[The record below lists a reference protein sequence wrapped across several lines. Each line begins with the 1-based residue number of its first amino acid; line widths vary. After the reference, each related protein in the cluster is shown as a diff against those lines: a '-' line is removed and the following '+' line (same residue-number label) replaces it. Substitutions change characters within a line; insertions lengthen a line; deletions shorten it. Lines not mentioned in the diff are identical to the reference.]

1 MVATVIWWQP
11 NPLRLHYTPCG
22 PKASPQMFPLRILGT
37 SMPPGST
44 GMWAEELKELQEP
57 SAFRVPA
64 QEECKA
70 FKKTLKFK
78 KLGCLV
84 VCWQCSLVW

>member
-22 PKASPQMFPLRILGT
+22 PTASPQMFPLRILGT
-37 SMPPGST
+37 SMPPGSA

-57 SAFRVPA
+57 SAFRVPVTRGM
-64 QEECKA
+64 QG
-70 FKKTLKFK
+70 F
-78 KLGCLV
+78 
-84 VCWQCSLVW
+84 

>member
-1 MVATVIWWQP
+1 
-11 NPLRLHYTPCG
+11 
-22 PKASPQMFPLRILGT
+22 
-37 SMPPGST
+37 MPPGST

-84 VCWQCSLVW
+84 VC